1 MLIIFKEFY
10 VRWNKP
16 GLSYLA
22 WLQLRSLI
30 KFKLLSC
37 TVFFFILLIFLLI
50 DVDECSI
57 NLHNCAHVCSNIVG
71 SFNCSCQNGF
81 ILQPDGRTCEGMI
94 MCIILK
100 GT

>member
-1 MLIIFKEFY
+1 MY
-10 VRWNKP
+10 R
-16 GLSYLA
+16 
-22 WLQLRSLI
+22 
-30 KFKLLSC
+30 
-37 TVFFFILLIFLLI
+37 FFFILLIFLLI

-100 GT
+100 GSIKKYVDFIKNAVQKLCQECDLGNKNDY